1 MRAADISA
9 AQQAKKAEIATK
21 SRDTKTSTTRA
32 RNTAGTTTATDVT
45 KSRARRLAPWTTST
59 ATDTRVADVF
69 SGTVAKVPAD
79 NSCMLHA
86 LKLGDAA
93 KLRELLTTWL
103 RANPSYPLFGATLAE
118 HVSADTGEP
127 WPEYCTRM
135 QHAHTWGGIPELV
148 AAAQVHSVGIRVFED
163 VGRGHFHL
171 KAIFGQEFIIRD
183 ARTAPIDIVCG
194 SSHYNSLIGA
204 RLLKPWEHKT
214 KQIDKLT
221 TSAPHE
227 PEGTVVSA
235 APKEPATPA
244 PRELEKT
251 AGSAAPK
258 EPATLAPRE
267 LEKTAVSA
275 APKEPKAT
283 MSDTAH
289 SELDPATEVAVLER
303 LEQQRRSSPLDLQAL
318 LAHPDPLPML
328 GELLYQLIECHNVE
342 LPGKITGMLLEGLS
356 LDELHSLL
364 ASLPPGDAAAALA
377 SWISAARQTLLEA
390 AEAITDEHH
399 TELATAALCK
409 PEAHGVSTAPKE
421 PVVPAPDKPERYDEL
436 TAPEKLAPD
445 TPKKIRKARSAG
457 QRRRR
462 MHRKRDARRARDRC
476 QKLKAREELAA
487 RESKAREELATR
499 EELAKSEAR
508 RAREQHETWK
518 KRDESRASDQACQ
531 LAETLLKDLPRPE
544 TVDWSP
550 TFKVG
555 DTNRA
560 RVTDE
565 RATHVLL
572 LLAAVDTPMPPPLG
586 IALCASI
593 LRSTPHA
600 PYLRGAAPRVFGKA
614 TPKAKTKEEK
624 DSEQVREPKP
634 HFPPTR
640 VAHTTLAARGATVTP
655 PVIPGRLL
663 AWARSRTSSNPT
675 DARTP

>member
-1 MRAADISA
+1 PKQAA
-9 AQQAKKAEIATK
+9 IATK
-21 SRDTKTSTTRA
+21 PHDAKLRNAKLSNVTE
-32 RNTAGTTTATDVT
+32 RNTPATIVSIDAAKPWHALWTADNTTAT
-45 KSRARRLAPWTTST
+45 RI
-59 ATDTRVADVF
+59 ADVF
-69 SGTVAKVPAD
+69 SGTVVKMPRD
-79 NSCMLHA
+79 GTCLLHSLLNS
-86 LKLGDAA
+86 LKLGDA
-93 KLRELLTTWL
+93 KEMREQVTTWL
-103 RANPSYPLFGATLAE
+103 RANPNHPFAGTTLADLAFGE
-118 HVSADTGEP
+118 TGEQ
-127 WPEYCTRM
+127 WQEYCNRM
-135 QHAHTWGGIPELV
+135 QHEHVWAGIPELV
-148 AAAQVHSVGIRVFED
+148 ASAHVYRACIRVFANAGP
-163 VGRGHFHL
+163 GRFHL
-171 KAIFGQEFIIRD
+171 WAVLGEMPTVLNASIP
-183 ARTAPIDIVCG
+183 PIDVVYG
-194 SSHYNSLIGA
+194 SNHYDSLVGT
-204 RLLKPWEHKT
+204 RLLKPWEHEA
-214 KQIDKLT
+214 KQTDKLAT
-221 TSAPHE
+221 PAPHK
-227 PEGTVVSA
+227 PEKTVVPA

-244 PRELEKT
+244 QRELEKT
-251 AGSAAPK
+251 AASATPK
-258 EPATLAPRE
+258 EPETTANE
-267 LEKTAVSA
+267 LVHA
-275 APKEPKAT
+275 
-283 MSDTAH
+283 
-289 SELDPATEVAVLER
+289 ELDSAKEATVLER
-303 LEQQRRSSPLDLQAL
+303 LEQQRRSTPLDLQAL

-421 PVVPAPDKPERYDEL
+421 PVVPAPDKPER
-436 TAPEKLAPD
+436 
-445 TPKKIRKARSAG
+445 
-457 QRRRR
+457 
-462 MHRKRDARRARDRC
+462 ARDRC

-572 LLAAVDTPMPPPLG
+572 LFAAVDTPMPPPLG

-624 DSEQVREPKP
+624 DSEQ
-634 HFPPTR
+634 
-640 VAHTTLAARGATVTP
+640 
-655 PVIPGRLL
+655 
-663 AWARSRTSSNPT
+663 
-675 DARTP
+675 